1 MRFIIADTF
10 TKSLGSLGPHEQNLV
25 KQAAFDFQLNPAQPG
40 AQLHRLE
47 RARDKHFWSFRVDRD
62 VRVIVYKSREGL
74 VLLYADH
81 HDRAYRWAEN
91 RQFVPN
97 PETGAMQL
105 VEVQERVEELVRQVV
120 RETVTEAPL
129 FAGLE
134 PGYLLALGVPERW
147 LDAVRLVGETGFL
160 ALLDHLPG
168 EAGENLMRLADGQP
182 VPRPVLGGGDPFL
195 HPDAQRRFRVL
206 GDDQE
211 LLARALEAPWEAWLV
226 FLHPSQETAAGK
238 TYSGPAKLAGGAGTG
253 KTVVALHRAA
263 RLGQPGARVLLTT
276 FSRTLAARLGEQLR
290 LLEPAHTNIQVE
302 HLHRLAARL
311 WQQHTGQSFKPL
323 TDDDLNAR
331 LVRLSSGDLTPAFLG
346 AEWREV
352 VAPHGV
358 RSWDEYKTVPRA
370 GRGTPLGLRQ
380 RKAVWDALGPLRRDL
395 DAEGLMSFEELCL
408 RLADL
413 LTRSGEFPFDHVVA
427 DEVQD
432 FGPAELK
439 LLRALVPA
447 GPDDLFLAGDLGQ
460 RIYRAGSSFLAAGV
474 DIRGRSSVLRL
485 NYRTTEQIR
494 RYADALLPDR
504 LRTDDGDDETR
515 HTVSLLSGPAPE
527 VLAFTKPHEE
537 TQALAERL
545 THFLNTGFGPGDIAV
560 FTRTRAALEHR
571 VRPALELCGLTGV
584 QLSDDAP
591 PERGRVALGTM
602 HRAKGLE
609 FRVVFVVGC
618 EADQLPLAATLRTLG
633 DAAARS
639 AFSERERNLFYVAC
653 TRAREHLLLTY
664 VGTPS
669 PLLGG
674 QVGSSGLTP
683 A

>member
-1 MRFIIADTF
+1 MRFMIADTF
-10 TKSLGSLGPHEQNLV
+10 SKSLGSLSPQEQNLV

-47 RARDKHFWSFRVDRD
+47 RARDKHLWSFRVDRD
-62 VRVIVYKSREGL
+62 VRVIVYKSRDDL

-105 VEVQERVEELVRQVV
+105 VEVHERVEEVVRRVV
-120 RETVTEAPL
+120 RETVAESPL
-129 FAGLE
+129 FAQHE
-134 PGYLLALGVPERW
+134 PSYLLALGVPERW

-168 EAGENLMRLADGQP
+168 EAGENLMSLADGQP
-182 VPRPVLGGGDPFL
+182 VPRPLVTSGDPFL

-206 GDDQE
+206 ESDGD
-211 LLARALEAPWEAWLV
+211 LARALAAPWETWLV
-226 FLHPSQETAAGK
+226 FLHPSQEAAAGK

-263 RLGQPGARVLLTT
+263 RLGGRPGARVLLTT

-290 LLEPAHTNIQVE
+290 LLGSPHPTSSVQVE

-311 WQQHTGQSFKPL
+311 WGTHAGKPFRPL
-323 TDDDLNAR
+323 ADDDLNAR
-331 LVRLSSGDLTPAFLG
+331 LERLSSGDLTPAFLR
-346 AEWREV
+346 AEWDEV

-358 RSWDEYKTVPRA
+358 RTWEAYKSVPRA
-370 GRGTPLGLRQ
+370 GRGVPLGLRQ

-395 DAEGLMSFEELCL
+395 EAEGLLSFEELCL
-408 RLADL
+408 RLTDL
-413 LTRSGEFPFDHVVA
+413 LTRTGEHPFDHVVA

-432 FGPAELK
+432 FGPAELR
-439 LLRALVPA
+439 LLRALAPA

-460 RIYRAGSSFLAAGV
+460 RIYKAGSSFLAAGIHV
-474 DIRGRSSVLRL
+474 RGRSSVLRL

-527 VLAFTKPHEE
+527 TLAFTRPHEE
-537 TQALAERL
+537 TQRLAERL
-545 THFLNTGFGPGDIAV
+545 THLLKIGFGPGDIAV

-571 VRPALELCGLTGV
+571 VVPALELCGLTGV
-584 QLSDDAP
+584 QLSDDRP
-591 PERGRVALGTM
+591 PERGHVALGTM

-609 FRVVFVVGC
+609 FRAVFVVGC

-633 DAAARS
+633 DAAARA
-639 AFSERERNLFYVAC
+639 AFAERERNLFYVAC
-653 TRAREHLLLTY
+653 TRAREQLLLTY

-674 QVGSSGLTP
+674 VGRV
-683 A
+683 